1 MLNVVRQQK
10 KRKNVWL
17 WKIPEISERFEFCVC
32 ARV

>member
-17 WKIPEISERFEFCVC
+17 WKIPEISGFEFCVC
-32 ARV
+32 VSV